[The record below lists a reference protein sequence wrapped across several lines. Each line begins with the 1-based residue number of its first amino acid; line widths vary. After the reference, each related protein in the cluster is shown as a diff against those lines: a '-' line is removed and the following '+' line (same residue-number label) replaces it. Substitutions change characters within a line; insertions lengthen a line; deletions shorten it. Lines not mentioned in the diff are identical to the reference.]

1 MFLLETAILG
11 IFMGLLGGLY
21 PAWKAS
27 RLKPLDAL
35 RYE

>member
-1 MFLLETAILG
+1 VVLAFAVTAAVG
-11 IFMGLLGGLY
+11 VTFGFY

-27 RLKPLDAL
+27 RLDPIIAL